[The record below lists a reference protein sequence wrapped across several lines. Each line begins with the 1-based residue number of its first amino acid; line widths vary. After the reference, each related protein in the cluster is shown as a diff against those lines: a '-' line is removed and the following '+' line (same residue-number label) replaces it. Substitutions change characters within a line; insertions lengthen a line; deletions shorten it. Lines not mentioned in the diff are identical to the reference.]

1 MNNIFF
7 NNIITKVSQS
17 ITETINL
24 SYSTS
29 DVNSFKDLFVLIG
42 KIYMK
47 KDYH

>member
-7 NNIITKVSQS
+7 NNIITKVSL
-17 ITETINL
+17 TETINL

-29 DVNSFKDLFVLIG
+29 DVNSFRDLFVLIG